1 MRILQIGGGQKS
13 GGWGSCKLEVDRCQC
28 GVGQKGFC
36 PWRTS
41 PGMTPLWRTDFIHF
55 YNFFTPILHFVYI
68 RTKDNCSDDI
78 RAGPSIC
85 MITRFVGSQSRV
97 LTINTPPL
105 RASPSSPSTTQKA
118 GRAQVCE
125 LHDKH
130 DHSSLKTSARAC
142 FTWQR
147 VNVVEERVTLLG
159 SGVRV
164 VAKTAW
170 LTAS

>member
-1 MRILQIGGGQKS
+1 MEVDRNLEDEDLANWRWTEIWRMRILQIGGGQVSVRGRSK
-13 GGWGSCKLEVDRCQC
+13 GILPVTDQPRYDAPVTDR
-28 GVGQKGFC
+28 
-36 PWRTS
+36 
-41 PGMTPLWRTDFIHF
+41 F
-55 YNFFTPILHFVYI
+55 YTFLQLFYSYFTFVYI

-78 RAGPSIC
+78 RAEPSIC

-105 RASPSSPSTTQKA
+105 SASPSSPSTTQKA

-142 FTWQR
+142 FT
-147 VNVVEERVTLLG
+147 
-159 SGVRV
+159 
-164 VAKTAW
+164 
-170 LTAS
+170 